1 MLNKVTL
8 HLIILNFLLISS
20 TLKAQLYLNSNN
32 SLTLLNE
39 SNLAHTQIADFGER
53 LYPGTFYI
61 DSNQLIIASDFN
73 YNWIYSINGLF
84 INRVNSDIPGLQSAK
99 DLLFRKSE
107 SSIYLTID
115 SKLLKSDLGFN
126 NQKILISSTNTIFGL
141 AIHEGIK
148 RIYYSESDNKRIF
161 SANLDGSDI
170 KEIIYINSGL
180 ASIRGIDIDPIN
192 NKLYWANTGQ
202 GKIQRA
208 NLDGTGIEDIIKNI
222 TQPQDVIIEAN
233 TGNIYWTERGQIASS
248 NTNGSNVKILVDS
261 TIYSSG
267 FLLLDSIQHYLYWS
281 DPLKGSIEKYDIIA
295 NKRIGLISNYHPIYD
310 KQVAYDGL
318 NEILYILSDGF
329 LVKHNPDGSN
339 ADKIS
344 ANAPSNHTNLNI
356 MCLDVLNKRVY
367 YFDINGKLLYRN
379 YEGSNEQEIVKSP
392 DIGRFS
398 ASDLI
403 FDGRNDKFYF
413 RDERKMYSMNT
424 NGSDLKLI
432 LNNNN
437 TNIKLVNLDPI
448 NNKLYFYD
456 ETFVYKMNT
465 DGSGV
470 EPIIKAAITAM
481 TVDPIKERILIAKS
495 TELYYTDLEGNNEQL
510 LTNDTE
516 LKSMVYSS
524 ERSYLHLP
532 TKNISSTIATDGI
545 ILSWIMDDSF
555 NGFSPGL
562 LAGEFTIEKKNSNN
576 EWISIGTI
584 NYIQGIKNYQ
594 FEDKNLITGKYIY
607 RINYLSSVNKLQ
619 SISSNIVV
627 DYISS
632 IDDINESTL
641 IHYNIID
648 KNLTY
653 HDLKGQILIYDLL
666 GKEVLVHNVTSDN
679 GSIHLSQFITGI
691 YHVLYNTT
699 DGLKYLRIFI
709 DK

>member
-1 MLNKVTL
+1 MRN
-8 HLIILNFLLISS
+8 NFFFKISLLVFLFISFK
-20 TLKAQLYLNSNN
+20 LKAQLYLNSNK

-39 SNLAHTQIADFGER
+39 SNLSHTTIVDFNEK
-53 LYPGTFYI
+53 LYTGTFFL
-61 DSNQLIIASDFN
+61 DSNQLIIPSDFN
-73 YNWIYSINGLF
+73 NIWVYNTNGLF
-84 INRVNSDIPGLQSAK
+84 IEKVHSNIQNLQAAHDLIIQKAESFIYFSIQNR
-99 DLLFRKSE
+99 
-107 SSIYLTID
+107 
-115 SKLLKSDLGFN
+115 LLKSDLEFN
-126 NQKILISSTNTIFGL
+126 HQEVLISSTNEIYGL
-141 AIHEGIK
+141 AVHEESK
-148 RIYYSESDNKRIF
+148 RIFYSEPDNKKIF
-161 SANLDGSDI
+161 SANLDGSDL
-170 KEIIYINSGL
+170 KELIYINSGL
-180 ASIRGIDIDPIN
+180 ASIKGIDIDPIN

-318 NEILYILSDGF
+318 NEILYILSEGF

-432 LNNNN
+432 LNINN

-495 TELYYTDLEGNNEQL
+495 TELYYTDLEGNNEIL
-510 LTNDTE
+510 FTNDTE

-594 FEDKNLITGKYIY
+594 FEDKNLISGKYIY

-627 DYISS
+627 DYVSS
-632 IDDINESTL
+632 VDEITEPAL
-641 IHYNIID
+641 IYYNPID

-653 HDLKGQILIYDLL
+653 RNLKGQIMIYDLQ
-666 GKEVLVHNVTSDN
+666 GKEILVHQVTSDK
-679 GSIHLSQFITGI
+679 GTIRLSQLFAGL
-691 YHVLYNTT
+691 YHVLYNTS
-699 DGLKYLRIFI
+699 DGFKHIRIFVEN
-709 DK
+709 

>member
-1 MLNKVTL
+1 M
-8 HLIILNFLLISS
+8 
-20 TLKAQLYLNSNN
+20 
-32 SLTLLNE
+32 
-39 SNLAHTQIADFGER
+39 AHTPIEDFGEK

-61 DSNQLIIASDFN
+61 DSNQLIIPSDFN

-107 SSIYLTID
+107 SSIYLTIN
-115 SKLLKSDLGFN
+115 SKLLKSDLGFHHLEV
-126 NQKILISSTNTIFGL
+126 LIASTNTIYGL
-141 AIHEGIK
+141 AIHEGTK
-148 RIYYSESDNKRIF
+148 RIFYSESDNKRIF

-180 ASIRGIDIDPIN
+180 ALIRGIDIDPIN
-192 NKLYWANTGQ
+192 NKIYWANTGQ

-208 NLDGTGIEDIIKNI
+208 NLDGTGIEDVIKNI
-222 TQPQDVIIEAN
+222 TIPNDVIIEAN
-233 TGNIYWTERGQIASS
+233 TGNIYWTESGQIASS
-248 NTNGSNVKILVDS
+248 NTDGSNVKVLVDS

-344 ANAPSNHTNLNI
+344 ANAPSNHTNQNI
-356 MCLDVLNKRVY
+356 MCLDVLNKWVY

-379 YEGSNEQEIVKSP
+379 YAGSKEKEIVKSP

-403 FDGRNDKFYF
+403 FDGRNSKFYF
-413 RDERKMYSMNT
+413 REDRKIYSMNT

-437 TNIKLVNLDPI
+437 NTNIKFVNLDPI

-465 DGSGV
+465 DGSGI

-495 TELYYTDLEGNNEQL
+495 PGLYYTDLEGNNEIL
-510 LTNDTE
+510 FTNDTE

-524 ERSYLHLP
+524 ERSYLHLS

-545 ILSWIMDDSF
+545 ILNWIMDDQF
-555 NGFSPGL
+555 NGFASGL
-562 LAGEFTIEKKNSNN
+562 LAGEFTIEKKNSKN
-576 EWISIGTI
+576 EWVSIGTT

-594 FEDKNLITGKYIY
+594 FADKNLISGKYIY

-627 DYISS
+627 DYVSS
-632 IDDINESTL
+632 VDEITEPAL
-641 IHYNIID
+641 IYYNPID

-653 HDLKGQILIYDLL
+653 RNLKGQIMIYDLQ
-666 GKEVLVHNVTSDN
+666 GKEILVHQVTSDK
-679 GSIHLSQFITGI
+679 GTIRLSQLFAGL
-691 YHVLYNTT
+691 YHVLYNTS
-699 DGLKYLRIFI
+699 DGFKHIRIFVEN
-709 DK
+709 

>member
-1 MLNKVTL
+1 MDK
-8 HLIILNFLLISS
+8 
-20 TLKAQLYLNSNN
+20 QL
-32 SLTLLNE
+32 
-39 SNLAHTQIADFGER
+39 
-53 LYPGTFYI
+53 
-61 DSNQLIIASDFN
+61 
-73 YNWIYSINGLF
+73 
-84 INRVNSDIPGLQSAK
+84 V
-99 DLLFRKSE
+99 
-107 SSIYLTID
+107 
-115 SKLLKSDLGFN
+115 
-126 NQKILISSTNTIFGL
+126 
-141 AIHEGIK
+141 
-148 RIYYSESDNKRIF
+148 
-161 SANLDGSDI
+161 
-170 KEIIYINSGL
+170 
-180 ASIRGIDIDPIN
+180 
-192 NKLYWANTGQ
+192 
-202 GKIQRA
+202 
-208 NLDGTGIEDIIKNI
+208 
-222 TQPQDVIIEAN
+222 
-233 TGNIYWTERGQIASS
+233 SS

-318 NEILYILSDGF
+318 NEILYILSEGF

-481 TVDPIKERILIAKS
+481 TVDPIKERILTAKA
-495 TELYYTDLEGNNEQL
+495 
-510 LTNDTE
+510 
-516 LKSMVYSS
+516 
-524 ERSYLHLP
+524 
-532 TKNISSTIATDGI
+532 I
-545 ILSWIMDDSF
+545 
-555 NGFSPGL
+555 
-562 LAGEFTIEKKNSNN
+562 
-576 EWISIGTI
+576 
-584 NYIQGIKNYQ
+584 
-594 FEDKNLITGKYIY
+594 
-607 RINYLSSVNKLQ
+607 
-619 SISSNIVV
+619 
-627 DYISS
+627 
-632 IDDINESTL
+632 
-641 IHYNIID
+641 
-648 KNLTY
+648 
-653 HDLKGQILIYDLL
+653 
-666 GKEVLVHNVTSDN
+666 
-679 GSIHLSQFITGI
+679 
-691 YHVLYNTT
+691 
-699 DGLKYLRIFI
+699 
-709 DK
+709 